1 MKNLSLIYLLLSC
14 NLFYTQVGINTQNP
28 QAELD
33 VQGDVIID
41 KKLYLEDPGNST
53 QIRGS
58 RLLIQT
64 TDREIIEY
72 NIQQSK
78 YGPIN
83 YAQYIFRETST
94 HGLQDYD
101 TKIDIDDYIVTVQ
114 GYYFTAQN
122 NNTNVLLKSNTNEN
136 YIEGYQFYAYP
147 NTTTNTWFIRAFVNN
162 STFRSGTNYNE
173 NPIDIFLNIVIY
185 RNGFIAK
192 SQNDITVDMNQ
203 SETGIAPL
211 PAGFPSNN

>member
-1 MKNLSLIYLLLSC
+1 MKYLQ
-14 NLFYTQVGINTQNP
+14 LFTIIFVFSQSWGQVGINTPNP
-28 QAELD
+28 STDLD
-33 VQGDVIID
+33 VQGSVKID
-41 KKLYLEDPGNST
+41 EKLYLENPGNNN

-58 RLLIQT
+58 KLLIQKV
-64 TDREIIEY
+64 DKEIIEY
-72 NIQQSK
+72 DINQSK

-83 YAQYIFRETST
+83 YAQFIFRQTST

-101 TKIDIDDYIVTVQ
+101 TKINTEDYIVTLQ

-122 NNTNVLLKSNTNEN
+122 NNTNVLLKSNVNEN

-147 NTTTNTWFIRAFVNN
+147 NPTTKTWFIRAFVNN

-173 NPIDIFLNIVIY
+173 NPVDIFLNIIIY

-192 SQNDITVDMNQ
+192 TVNPISVNMNN

-211 PAGFPSNN
+211 PDGF

>member
-1 MKNLSLIYLLLSC
+1 MKKVIICIALLYSS
-14 NLFYTQVGINTQNP
+14 TIMAQVGINTQDP
-28 QAELD
+28 QADLD

-41 KKLYLEDPGNST
+41 EKLYLENPGNST

-58 RLLIQT
+58 KLLIQK

-72 NIQQSK
+72 NIQESK

-83 YAQYIFRETST
+83 YAQFIFRQTST

-122 NNTNVLLKSNTNEN
+122 NNTNVLLKSNINEN
-136 YIEGYQFYAYP
+136 YIEGFQFYAYP
-147 NTTTNTWFIRAFVNN
+147 NPVTNTWFIRAFVNN
-162 STFRSGTNYNE
+162 STFRSGNGYPE
-173 NPIDIFLNIVIY
+173 NPVDIFLNIVIY

-192 SQNDITVDMNQ
+192 KIDDITVNMNQ

-211 PAGFPSNN
+211 PDGF

>member
-1 MKNLSLIYLLLSC
+1 MKKVFIFLTLLCSSTILA
-14 NLFYTQVGINTQNP
+14 QVGINTQNP
-28 QAELD
+28 QALLD

-41 KKLYLEDPGNST
+41 EKLYLENPGNST

-58 RLLIQT
+58 KLLIQK

-72 NIQQSK
+72 NIQESK

-83 YAQYIFRETST
+83 YAQFIFRQTST

-101 TKIDIDDYIVTVQ
+101 TKIDINDYIVTVQ

-122 NNTNVLLKSNTNEN
+122 NNTNVLLKSNNNEN

-147 NTTTNTWFIRAFVNN
+147 NASTNTWFIRAFVNN
-162 STFRSGTNYNE
+162 STFRSGTGYNE

-192 SQNDITVDMNQ
+192 SLNDITVNMNQ

-211 PAGFPSNN
+211 PDGF